1 MQPSEQGRRRYP
13 PDGIFREAKEV
24 GPVACR
30 CNDACRNPCQGE
42 CGCIACAVRFC
53 TEQSKDL
60 GIDG

>member
-13 PDGIFREAKEV
+13 PDGIFREAPEV

-42 CGCIACAVRFC
+42 CGCIACAVRF
-53 TEQSKDL
+53 L
-60 GIDG
+60 H